1 MTTPYIPPVAGPKTR
16 ELMETLGWLKV
27 SSKNDALETWA
38 LDNCG
43 SDIDRATYHWLVAQ
57 PSADPHHWW
66 DVRGIVLADFPLL
79 TQEDYDAGKTP
90 GFFAGTGL
98 TGDITVKPGTSGSAS
113 LLRNGDTIAEITP
126 NIRFNQNG
134 AVYVWFALTTLSGET
149 GWGWSTGLRC

>member
-79 TQEDYDAGKTP
+79 TQEDYDAG
-90 GFFAGTGL
+90 
-98 TGDITVKPGTSGSAS
+98 
-113 LLRNGDTIAEITP
+113 
-126 NIRFNQNG
+126 
-134 AVYVWFALTTLSGET
+134 VWFHIVLPCAVEVTHQAEVLAEQLMRLTANISYTE
-149 GWGWSTGLRC
+149 